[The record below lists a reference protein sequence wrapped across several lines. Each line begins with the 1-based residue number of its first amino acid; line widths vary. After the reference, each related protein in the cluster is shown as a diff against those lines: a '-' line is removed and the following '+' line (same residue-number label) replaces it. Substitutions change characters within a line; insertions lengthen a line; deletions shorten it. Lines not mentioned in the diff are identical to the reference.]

1 MKKEENSSFVDNG
14 EAPERDLLSKD
25 ELDMI
30 VKRQG
35 QLKDSSAIPPPTKK
49 KPSKLATLAKK
60 NRFVTIVLSVFAIAL
75 IAALVLLSIYVADL
89 LSLNSRRDYVFL
101 LGEEGAKGSS
111 EVKVA
116 YEETVINDVV
126 YIDMNMLAQYAELS
140 VSGSEESMKYIASGN
155 NYMKFTDDS
164 EYAIINATKIIMPAP
179 AIVGD
184 GKCLVPYQVLTKA
197 VSGGLSFRSDARKH
211 RIEIVRDTYTEE
223 GVLYKSEITFSP
235 DRFTIVQAIPSTA
248 GIVFEYKRDVTEL
261 LRYIDPEDNS
271 EYLLLVNPDNPLEAD
286 YVPESMSAI
295 ASGYTAVG
303 NTYMLDEC
311 AERALSAMM
320 ADMTSALK
328 SSAPYVISAYRSYE
342 YQTSLFNSYVKD
354 YVKQG
359 FSEEAAIEEAL
370 KTSAAPGT
378 SEHQSG
384 LCVDF
389 YTTAMKNGLNNEEF
403 EQTQAFLW
411 LSANA
416 HKYGFILRYPNG
428 KSDITSY
435 DYESWHYRF
444 VGRTAATEIYLSG
457 LCLEEYL
464 EFI

>member
-14 EAPERDLLSKD
+14 EAPERDMLSSD
-25 ELDMI
+25 ELNMI
-30 VKRQG
+30 LKRQG

-60 NRFVTIVLSVFAIAL
+60 NRFVTVILSIFAVAL
-75 IAALVLLSIYVADL
+75 IAVLVLLSIYVADL

-126 YIDMNMLAQYAELS
+126 YIDMNILAQYAELS

-197 VSGGLSFRSDARKH
+197 VSGGLTFNSNAKKH
-211 RIEIVRDTYTEE
+211 KIEIVRDTYTEE
-223 GVLYKSEITFSP
+223 GVLYKAEITFSP

-248 GIVFEYKRDVTEL
+248 GVVFEYKRDVSEL
-261 LRYIDPEDNS
+261 LEYIDPEDNS
-271 EYLLLVNPDNPLEAD
+271 AYLLLVNPDNPLASD
-286 YVPESMSAI
+286 YVPEKMNAI
-295 ASGYTAVG
+295 AAGYTAVG

-320 ADMTSALK
+320 ADMSSALK
-328 SSAPYVISAYRSYE
+328 TSSPYVISAYRSYE

-359 FSEEAAIEEAL
+359 LSEEEAIEETL

-389 YTTAMKNGLNNEEF
+389 YTTSMKNGLNNEEF

-416 HKYGFILRYPNG
+416 YKYGFILRYPES
-428 KSDITSY
+428 KTDITSY

>member
-1 MKKEENSSFVDNG
+1 MKKEDNSSFVDKEEIVEV
-14 EAPERDLLSKD
+14 EALSQD
-25 ELDMI
+25 ELKMI
-30 VKRQG
+30 QNRQD
-35 QLKDSSAIPPPTKK
+35 QLEDSSAIPPPTKK
-49 KPSKLATLAKK
+49 KPSKLLTLVKK
-60 NRFVTIVLSVFAIAL
+60 NRLITVIISVFAVAL
-75 IAALVLLSIYVADL
+75 IAALILLAVYVADL
-89 LSLNSRRDYVFL
+89 ISMNSKRDYTIT
-101 LGEEGAKGSS
+101 LGKDKDLEEI
-111 EVKVA
+111 KVA

-126 YIDMNMLAQYAELS
+126 YIDMNVLAKYAELS

-197 VSGGLSFRSDARKH
+197 VSGGLTFHSNAKKH
-211 RIEIVRDTYTEE
+211 KIEIVRDTYEEE
-223 GVLYKSEITFSP
+223 GVEYKSEITFSP
-235 DRFTIVQAIPSTA
+235 DRFTVVAAIPNTA
-248 GIVFEYKRDVTEL
+248 NVVFDYESDISSL
-261 LRYIDPEDNS
+261 MQYIDPEDNTNF
-271 EYLLLVNPDNPLEAD
+271 LLLVNPDNPLSAD
-286 YVPESMSAI
+286 YIPNDLSAI
-295 ASGYTAVG
+295 PQIYTG
-303 NTYMLDEC
+303 IGQTYYLEHT
-311 AERALSAMM
+311 AQKALGAMM
-320 ADMTSALK
+320 ADMTATLK
-328 SSAPYVISAYRSYE
+328 AASPYVISAYRSYE
-342 YQTSLFNSYVKD
+342 YQVNIFNSYIKSYTD
-354 YVKQG
+354 LGYTE
-359 FSEEAAIEEAL
+359 EEAREEVL

-389 YTTAMKNGLNNEEF
+389 YTNSMTNGLNNDEF

-416 HKYGFILRYPNG
+416 HKYGFILRFPEN
-428 KSDITSY
+428 KTDVTSY

-444 VGRTAATEIYLSG
+444 VGRRAATEIYLSG